1 LFARKVNVTDPDS
14 RIVSDRGK
22 LIQGYNVQAAVA
34 DGQVILA
41 AAAGQSANDQAEL
54 AAMVAAARAK
64 RRASGIEDEI
74 EQVLADSG
82 YWNRDQIVELNQ
94 AGIEVLVPPRRNP
107 PNPSQVMRD
116 MVQRLTAPEG
126 ATAYRRRQQIVEPVF
141 AHIKHLRGITRVLRR
156 GRAAVQAE
164 IDLIA
169 TSHNLLKLYRAA
181 PQAL

>member
-1 LFARKVNVTDPDS
+1 MAIGTATRSL
-14 RIVSDRGK
+14 
-22 LIQGYNVQAAVA
+22 
-34 DGQVILA
+34 
-41 AAAGQSANDQAEL
+41 
-54 AAMVAAARAK
+54 
-64 RRASGIEDEI
+64 
-74 EQVLADSG
+74 
-82 YWNRDQIVELNQ
+82 ELNQ
-94 AGIEVLVPPRRNP
+94 AGIDVLVPPRRNP
-107 PNPSQVMRD
+107 QNPSQVMRD
-116 MVQRLTAPEG
+116 MIQRLTAPEG